1 MENINFISESKLV
14 EICADVLN
22 TIKKAI
28 KQSDNNLHK
37 NIIDPF
43 SAIFEASFY
52 NLTLTEWIE
61 REKARQIQKSLQN
74 QIGTFHQKIL
84 GNINGWE
91 DLKTGGIADLIC
103 QKKKIIAE
111 VKNKFNTTKGN
122 HKVAIYDD
130 LKILIDERHKGYTGY
145 YVAILSKNIINK
157 PFTPSDNKTK
167 QRRPLNKNII
177 EIDGSS
183 FYELATGD
191 NDSLRKIYNAL
202 PFIISNIIKNNTDKI
217 IKDPL
222 FNELFKKAFK

>member
-1 MENINFISESKLV
+1 MADINFISESKLI
-14 EICADVLN
+14 EICKDVLD
-22 TIKKAI
+22 TIDKAI
-28 KQSDNNLHK
+28 QQSDNNLYK

-43 SAIFEASFY
+43 SAIFDASFH

-61 REKARQIQKSLQN
+61 REKLRQIQKSFQN

-84 GNINGWE
+84 GNLNGWE

-103 QKKKIIAE
+103 KQKNIIAE

-122 HKVAIYDD
+122 YKVAIYDD
-130 LKILIDERHKGYTGY
+130 LNILINNKYKGYTGY

-157 PFTPSDNKTK
+157 PFSPSDNKTK
-167 QRRPLNKNII
+167 KRRPINKKII

-183 FYELATGD
+183 FYKLATGD
-191 NDSLRKIYNAL
+191 DDSLRKIYDKL
-202 PFIISNIIKNNTDKI
+202 PFIISNIIKNDTNKI

-222 FNELFKKAFK
+222 FNDLFNKAFK